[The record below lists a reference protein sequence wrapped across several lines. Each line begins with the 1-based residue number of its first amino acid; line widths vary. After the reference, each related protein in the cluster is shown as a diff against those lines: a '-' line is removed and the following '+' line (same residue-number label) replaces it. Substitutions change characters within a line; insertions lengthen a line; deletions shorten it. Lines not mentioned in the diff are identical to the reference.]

1 MNPPSIT
8 KSLYSITENSSI
20 PLCPFISFSRLV
32 ATDTQVELRITPRSF
47 KILGLY
53 ELVHSPNFLP
63 DYVLGILS
71 SFKVDKDELQTYPL
85 GILVPLQN
93 ILKILEDKLSEV
105 RDNLELLD
113 RADLQRCSAI
123 INSIRSDSKEVLK
136 RGQRDSY
143 MFIQS
148 ATRQE

>member
-20 PLCPFISFSRLV
+20 PLCPFISFSRLA

-53 ELVHSPNFLP
+53 ELVHSANFLP
-63 DYVLGILS
+63 DYILGILS
-71 SFKVDKDELQTYPL
+71 SLKIEENEFQTYPL

-93 ILKILEDKLSEV
+93 ILKILEDKLSQV
-105 RDNLELLD
+105 QDDLELLD
-113 RADLQRCSAI
+113 RAGFTKMQR
-123 INSIRSDSKEVLK
+123 NN
-136 RGQRDSY
+136 
-143 MFIQS
+143 
-148 ATRQE
+148 